1 MVLGVS
7 KRFGNEREARRA
19 DLLNIGCDAFLPVPP
34 SWTISTQG
42 HSLHGPDR
50 TTRASPEAAAVAIAN
65 TGAATTVPA
74 ATHMVGYIHEGGDMD
89 PYHYDREAIARSAY
103 AILRAPDV
111 LLEDELEDLLFLAA
125 AALKLE
131 HIVSRRVGH
140 IGWVSSHQ
148 QLILEWRDS
157 HYSFSEVCARA
168 GNLALAQTWL
178 EEFMAGVCPGEE
190 NPRATSMSEYIV
202 ELEELSLSRQ
212 SDIPVAFA
220 VQAFLLTEPEPDVRR
235 AMLAALALAD

>member
-1 MVLGVS
+1 
-7 KRFGNEREARRA
+7 
-19 DLLNIGCDAFLPVPP
+19 
-34 SWTISTQG
+34 
-42 HSLHGPDR
+42 
-50 TTRASPEAAAVAIAN
+50 
-65 TGAATTVPA
+65 
-74 ATHMVGYIHEGGDMD
+74 MD

-103 AILRAPDV
+103 AILRAPNV

-125 AALKLE
+125 VALKLE
-131 HIVSRRVGH
+131 HTVCRRVGH

-178 EEFMAGVCPGEE
+178 EEFRAGVCPGEE

-235 AMLAALALAD
+235 AMLAALAQAD